1 MKKPLIIGLWVAAI
15 VGLIVVSI
23 GYFSGVSVDVLQPQG
38 EVANKQR
45 DLIIFTL
52 GLALIIIIPV
62 FFMLFYFAW
71 KYREGN
77 HVAKYTPEWSGSK
90 WLEMIWWG
98 VPCIIIGIL
107 SVITWQS
114 SHDLDPYR
122 PLTSE
127 VKPVRVQVVALQ
139 WKWLFIY
146 PDYKIATVNDLRF
159 PERTPVNF
167 EITADAP
174 MNSFWIPS
182 LGGQVYAM
190 SGMTTKL
197 HLMADATGTYKG
209 SSANISGEGYADM
222 AFAAQSLP
230 SGEFDAWVKQVH
242 STGGALDGE
251 RYAGLARPAAAKAP
265 SYFALKTDDLYTDI
279 VMKYMMPD
287 NHTAAHETQT
297 VGEIHE

>member
-1 MKKPLIIGLWVAAI
+1 LKKPLIIGLWVAAI
-15 VGLIVVSI
+15 VGLIVVSV

-45 DLIIFTL
+45 DLIVFTL

-77 HVAKYTPEWSGSK
+77 HTAKYTPEWAGSK

-98 VPCIIIGIL
+98 VPCVIIGIL

-122 PLTSE
+122 PLTSD

-146 PDYKIATVNDLRF
+146 PDYNIATVNDLRF
-159 PERTPVNF
+159 PEKTPVNF

-197 HLMADATGTYKG
+197 HLMADTTGTYKG

-222 AFAAQSLP
+222 VFAAQSLP
-230 SGEFDAWVKQVH
+230 SDEFDTWVKQVS
-242 STGGALDGE
+242 STGGALDEE
-251 RYAGLARPAAAKAP
+251 RYAQLARPASAKNP
-265 SYFALKTDDLYTDI
+265 SYFALKTNDLYTGI

-287 NHTAAHETQT
+287 GHTAAHEAHT

>member
-1 MKKPLIIGLWVAAI
+1 LKKPLIIGLWVAAI
-15 VGLIVVSI
+15 VGLIVVSV

-45 DLIIFTL
+45 DLIVFTL

-77 HVAKYTPEWSGSK
+77 HTAKYTPEWAGSK

-98 VPCIIIGIL
+98 VPCVIIGIL

-122 PLTSE
+122 PLTSD

-146 PDYKIATVNDLRF
+146 PDYNIATVNDLRF
-159 PERTPVNF
+159 PEKTPVNF

-197 HLMADATGTYKG
+197 HLMADTTGTYKG

-222 AFAAQSLP
+222 VFAAQSLP
-230 SGEFDAWVKQVH
+230 SDEFDTWVKQVG
-242 STGGALDGE
+242 STGGALDEE
-251 RYAGLARPAAAKAP
+251 RYAQLARPASAKNP
-265 SYFALKTDDLYTDI
+265 SYFALKTNDLYTGI

-287 NHTAAHETQT
+287 GHTAAHEAHT